1 MRIVEQGRREG
12 AEEVMMQYRA
22 YGFTSI
28 ETCLLH
34 WEQVRLDELQGMD
47 VSAKKEPMTRTR
59 RALFREQ
66 RLYLEAQLVGARR
79 MAEILSRKRAVSK
92 E

>member
-1 MRIVEQGRREG
+1 MRIVEYGRREG
-12 AEEVMMQYRA
+12 AEEMMVQYRA

-28 ETCLLH
+28 ESCLLH
-34 WEQVRLDELQGMD
+34 WEQVRLDELRRMD
-47 VSAKKEPMTRTR
+47 KSAREKPMTCRR

-66 RLYLEAQLVGARR
+66 QLYLNAQLVGARR
-79 MAEILSRKRAVSK
+79 MAEILREQRATK